1 MALPNER
8 LCILCEKTIISRQI
22 MVKLTASGKSRA
34 RCPTEGWRS
43 RRTNGFILVIGL
55 PSDDA
60 LAHSERA
67 FEEHNP
73 EPGNGHNTQL
83 NL

>member
-8 LCILCEKTIISRQI
+8 VCILCEKTIISRQI

-43 RRTNGFILVIGL
+43 RRTNGFILVIDL
-55 PSDDA
+55 PQTKRWRD
-60 LAHSERA
+60 SERA